1 MNGDV
6 RKWAK
11 VKTETVSVS
20 IYLSMEM
27 VARGH
32 LEVLSTPCILIPLS
46 PPLSKGDFNVRAG
59 FKPAPT
65 LILGGYLGVAI
76 GHCFG
81 EEGCHSCS
89 QLRFVSTPE
98 VIGAFDQ
105 FVFGGVAEVFA
116 EGAEPVGRCE
126 IIATAGDE

>member
-1 MNGDV
+1 M

-46 PPLSKGDFNVRAG
+46 PPLTKGYFNVGAG
-59 FKPAPT
+59 LKPAPT
-65 LILGGYLGVAI
+65 LILGGYLGVAAV
-76 GHCFG
+76 HCLD
-81 EEGCHSCS
+81 EERRHSCR
-89 QLRFVSTPE
+89 QLDFVAQPE
-98 VIGAFDQ
+98 MVGTIDQ
-105 FVFGGVAEVFA
+105 FMLCFVVEVFA
-116 EGAEPVGRCE
+116 EVDESLCGCE
-126 IIATAGDE
+126 VVAAAGYEE